1 MEFNEKEIR
10 EILQEVDYKEL
21 SNFAKQEFV
30 VDVPLKGKKPV
41 VIDNIV
47 EAYLAKE
54 LETPQPVENDEDVK
68 AQVETDIAAV
78 KEGIARLT
86 VLLKQEN
93 PEAKRKALLNKRK
106 ELEKLL

>member
-21 SNFAKQEFV
+21 SNFAKQEFG
-30 VDVPLKGKKPV
+30 VDVLLKGKKPA
-41 VIDNIV
+41 VINNIV

-54 LETPQPVENDEDVK
+54 QETHQPVENDTDIK
-68 AQVETDIAAV
+68 VETDIAAV
-78 KEGIARLT
+78 KEGINRLT
-86 VLLKQEN
+86 ILLKQEN